1 MHIHEPMVFSK
12 ISGKACQMEIRYP
25 ASKKFARVCSCFS
38 ERFVKCPFHPR
49 PRARRSHFAQFK
61 VQEPGP
67 RWHRR
72 YRFGPWRS
80 RIRTVADFS
89 GQARTRY
96 QHSSVSVT
104 SAIDAA
110 RCFISSILLIPSKL
124 RFALSGRR
132 DSNPRPLEP
141 HSSALPSCATARFF

>member
-1 MHIHEPMVFSK
+1 MSRWFFRKSV
-12 ISGKACQMEIRYP
+12 GKP
-25 ASKKFARVCSCFS
+25 VKWKFAIRQAKNLQGSAHAS
-38 ERFVKCPFHPR
+38 PR
-49 PRARRSHFAQFK
+49 GSSNVPSILGRGLDGAHFAQFK

-72 YRFGPWRS
+72 YRFGPRRS